1 MRSDGQN
8 CRRTRRGSCQCQNAY
23 LKARGG
29 GLPSENRLLAWV
41 SYTGDLGLPIGTAGY
56 EDHEPFGSDIDQT
69 TFDGKHR
76 SLNGYNGVW
85 EVIKPFEWL
94 KLSYDGPHDFVPDGR
109 GGRLQ

>member
-1 MRSDGQN
+1 MGLCLLQWFN
-8 CRRTRRGSCQCQNAY
+8 GICQMF
-23 LKARGG
+23 RG

-41 SYTGDLGLPIGTAGY
+41 SYMGDLRFPIGTAGY
-56 EDHEPFGSDIDQT
+56 EDNEPLGSDIDQT

-94 KLSYDGPHDFVPDGR
+94 KLSYDGPHDFVPVGR